1 MSATTGALP
10 LRFFALAFAF
20 TWFFWGLGVLGERGV
35 LPALPGF
42 TVIGTFGPLVAAVVL
57 TAREGGR
64 DGLRSLLGRVA
75 RWRVSPV
82 WYGVALLGP
91 LALTLAAIS
100 LHVALGGRTPDPAS
114 LAGSLPTVLLVSVY
128 MLVFVAL
135 GEEVGWRGYAL
146 PALQARHG
154 ALASSVIL
162 GIVWAL
168 WHLPQFFNPATLYGD
183 LPFVLF
189 LAYLVPFAVLIT
201 WVFNST
207 GGSVLIVMLV
217 HAVMNAST
225 QIWKVLPEYSGG
237 PPGPTEAAAA
247 TVHVNLMVTTVLW
260 AAATA
265 VVLLYG
271 ARDLS
276 HRPRQGPDTTAG
288 RGGIP
293 GTVTNPLTNES
304 AEGGDR

>member
-1 MSATTGALP
+1 

-20 TWFFWGLGVLGERGV
+20 TWFFWGLGVLGERGA

-42 TVIGTFGPLVAAVVL
+42 TVVGTFGPLVAAVVL

-64 DGLRSLLGRVA
+64 DGLRSLFGRVV
-75 RWRVSPV
+75 RWRVAPA
-82 WYGVALLGP
+82 WYGVAVLGP
-91 LALTLAAIS
+91 LAVTLAAIS
-100 LHVALGGRTPDPAS
+100 LHVALGGRTPDFAA
-114 LAGSLPTVLLVSVY
+114 LAWSLPALVLVSLY
-128 MLVFVAL
+128 MLIFVAL

-154 ALASSVIL
+154 ALASSGIL
-162 GIVWAL
+162 GAVWAI

-189 LAYLVPFAVLIT
+189 LAYLVPFSVLVT

-207 GGSVLIVMLV
+207 GGSVLMAMLT

-225 QIWKVLPEYSGG
+225 QMWKALPEYSGG
-237 PPGPTEAAAA
+237 PSGPAEAAAA
-247 TVHVNLMVTTVLW
+247 TVHVNLMVTIVLW
-260 AAATA
+260 AAAAA
-265 VVLLYG
+265 VVIIYG

-276 HRPRQGPDTTAG
+276 RRLRQV
-288 RGGIP
+288 P
-293 GTVTNPLTNES
+293 GTARFGERPGATTNPGANEA
-304 AEGGDR
+304 AEGGHG

>member
-1 MSATTGALP
+1 MQTTAAPSRTMSATTGTFP

-57 TAREGGR
+57 TAHEDGR
-64 DGLRSLLGRVA
+64 DGLRSLLGRVV
-75 RWRVSPV
+75 RWRVSPA
-82 WYGVALLGP
+82 WYGVAVLGP
-91 LALTLAAIS
+91 VAITVAAIS

-114 LAGSLPTVLLVSVY
+114 LAGSLPTLVLVSLY

-154 ALASSVIL
+154 ALASSGIL
-162 GIVWAL
+162 GVVWAV

-225 QIWKVLPEYSGG
+225 QMWKALPEYSGG
-237 PPGPTEAAAA
+237 PPGPAEAAAA
-247 TVHVNLMVTTVLW
+247 TVHVNLMFTIVLW
-260 AAATA
+260 VAAAAA
-265 VVLLYG
+265 VFVYG

-276 HRPRQGPDTTAG
+276 RRSRQVPATAG
-288 RGGIP
+288 DGPGGSRV
-293 GTVTNPLTNES
+293 G
-304 AEGGDR
+304 

>member
-1 MSATTGALP
+1 MQTTAAPSRTMSAATGAFP

-20 TWFFWGLGVLGERGV
+20 TWLFWGLGVLGERGV
-35 LPALPGF
+35 LPTLPGF

-57 TAREGGR
+57 TARKDGR
-64 DGLRSLLGRVA
+64 EGLRSLLGRVV
-75 RWRVSPV
+75 RWRVAPA

-91 LALTLAAIS
+91 LALTLAAIA
-100 LHVALGGRTPDPAS
+100 LHVALGGWTPSLAS

-154 ALASSVIL
+154 ALTSSAIL
-162 GIVWAL
+162 GAVWAL
-168 WHLPQFFNPATLYGD
+168 WHLPQFFNPATLYSD
-183 LPFVLF
+183 LPFALF

-207 GGSVLIVMLV
+207 GGSVLMAMVV

-225 QIWKVLPEYSGG
+225 QVWKVLPEYSGG
-237 PPGPTEAAAA
+237 PPGPAEAAAA
-247 TVHVNLMVTTVLW
+247 TVHVNLMVTIVLW
-260 AAATA
+260 AAAAA
-265 VVLLYG
+265 VVLVYG

-276 HRPRQGPDTTAG
+276 RRPRQLPAAAGDG
-288 RGGIP
+288 RGGSR
-293 GTVTNPLTNES
+293 V
-304 AEGGDR
+304 R